1 MAHFEE
7 IETNNVVTDIIYIDN
22 ENITPGDNETE
33 EQKGIIYLRKL
44 FGSERTF
51 VQCSYGT
58 IKNKY
63 YVIDAETGEHI
74 YDENLQN
81 KKLRKN
87 MPQPDWIWDPERDCF
102 YEPRM
107 YDSWVFNEDTGCYE
121 APIDY
126 PDDPDHTYEW
136 DEVNQQWVIV

>member
-1 MAHFEE
+1 MAHFAE
-7 IETNNVVTDIIYIDN
+7 IDTNNVVTNIIYIDN

-74 YDENLQN
+74 YDEN
-81 KKLRKN
+81 
-87 MPQPDWIWDPERDCF
+87 
-102 YEPRM
+102 
-107 YDSWVFNEDTGCYE
+107 
-121 APIDY
+121 
-126 PDDPDHTYEW
+126 
-136 DEVNQQWVIV
+136 